1 VQEVIDLL
9 ATHGVPWLVVGAGSR
24 LVPPDAGLRVPVL
37 NLTGE
42 LARWEVDLDGCES
55 GAGAKL
61 TQLGASMARAGL
73 SGMERLFGTA
83 GSVGGA
89 AHRLFEG
96 NEGPIAKLVEW
107 IEQVVPGRPRLR
119 ADQSDFEADRSSSP
133 ELMTR
138 GVVVRV
144 RFCLSAEQPAAIR
157 ARTVGKEEI
166 RSARWVGCAVG
177 VFGDPG
183 AQRVD
188 LLLERAGCP
197 GMETGGARLAD
208 RPANSILTGRR
219 ARAEDVIELCR
230 RVRERVALKCGAS
243 LEPTLCFVDELGRR
257 CMP

>member
-1 VQEVIDLL
+1 
-9 ATHGVPWLVVGAGSR
+9 
-24 LVPPDAGLRVPVL
+24 VPPDSGLRVPVL

-61 TQLGASMARAGL
+61 TQLEGSMARAGL

-96 NEGPIAKLVEW
+96 HDGPIAKLVEW
-107 IEQVVPGRPRLR
+107 IEKVVPGRPALR
-119 ADQSDFEADRSSSP
+119 ADRSDIEAVWSSSQ
-133 ELMTR
+133 ELAPR

-144 RFCLSAEQPAAIR
+144 RFGLSADRPAAIR
-157 ARTVGKEEI
+157 ARTGRPEQL
-166 RSARWVGCAVG
+166 RSARWVGYAVR
-177 VFGDPG
+177 VFEDPG
-183 AQRVD
+183 AERVD

-197 GMETGGARLAD
+197 GMESGGARLGD

-230 RVRERVALKCGAS
+230 QVRERVAEECGETV
-243 LEPTLCFVDELGRR
+243 EPSLCFVDELGRR
-257 CMP
+257 CTP